1 MNLLY
6 FLLYNF
12 LFFQPIYSFQKYT
25 FPPINLVKNND
36 NHLRFKN
43 NLILYSN
50 KNPNKNPNKNFNIV
64 TKVNSISNLIRS
76 INILPTLF
84 LTFSGGWII
93 EPSIN
98 RLLHSSQFISANVIS
113 LLVMSLSM
121 VINDLYDID
130 LDKINN
136 PSRPLITGEIT
147 KGEAILFSVL
157 LLCTIKLLSFVFLPY
172 QLDQIVNIVLFGIA
186 AYTPIIKKIPFVKN
200 IFCAIIVSFS
210 MYYSG
215 LSVQPNM
222 TYETINFSILL
233 TTIRYIFLGS
243 LTVELLL
250 DIYDMEGDKENN
262 INTLP
267 VLIGKEKTWNFI
279 CSLIAFNIYNISSI
293 IYVNSISNILIKRE
307 FPFIFLLFLPMIH
320 DMYNI
325 RKNNYDKKVIDNTV
339 KNTTIPMFLML
350 LYMCFLATEN
360 FNMNI
365 LLSKL

>member
-6 FLLYNF
+6 FLLCNF

-25 FPPINLVKNND
+25 FPPINSNLQY
-36 NHLRFKN
+36 FKQN

-50 KNPNKNPNKNFNIV
+50 KTPNKTPNKNPNTNFNII
-64 TKVNSISNLIRS
+64 TKMNSISKLIRS
-76 INILPTLF
+76 VNILPTLF

-93 EPSIN
+93 EPSIKT
-98 RLLHSSQFISANVIS
+98 LLYSSQFISANVIS

-121 VINDLYDID
+121 VINDIYDID

-147 KGEAILFSVL
+147 KREATLFSVV
-157 LLCTIKLLSFVFLPY
+157 LLCTIKCLSLLFLSCK
-172 QLDQIVNIVLFGIA
+172 LDKIVNIILFGIA
-186 AYTPIIKKIPFVKN
+186 AYTPIIKKIPFIKN

-215 LSVQPNM
+215 LAVQPNM
-222 TYETINFSILL
+222 TFETINFSILL

-250 DIYDMEGDKENN
+250 DISDMEGDKKNN

-267 VLIGKEKTWNFI
+267 VLIGKKGTWSFI
-279 CSLIAFNIYNISSI
+279 FSLIVYNIYNVISI
-293 IYVNSISNILIKRE
+293 ININTINIILIKKE
-307 FPFIFLLFLPMIH
+307 FLLIFILFLPIII

-325 RKNNYDKKVIDNTV
+325 RKSNFEKEVINNAV

-350 LYMCFLATEN
+350 LYMCFLANEN
-360 FNMNI
+360 LHMNM